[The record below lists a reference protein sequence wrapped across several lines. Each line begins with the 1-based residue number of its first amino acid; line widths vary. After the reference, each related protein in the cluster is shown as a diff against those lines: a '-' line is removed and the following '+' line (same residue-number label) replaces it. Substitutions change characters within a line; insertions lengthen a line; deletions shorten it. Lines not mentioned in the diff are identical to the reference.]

1 MIAVVVSLALLFA
14 IALVKKIPWI
24 GGNIQIALLVSGL
37 AAALI
42 SGIRPIDY
50 VTGTI
55 DGVDRL
61 AWVIALSVFG
71 SVYAETQSRLGT
83 IDTTLTFLRRIFGN
97 SPKGLITATFLT
109 LVFAGSLLGDAI
121 AAATVIGFLV
131 IHSLAEMKIKPTQ
144 IGMIIL
150 LGASLGS
157 IMPPITQAIF
167 LSASIVGIDPGPVVR
182 IAFVT
187 VGVGV
192 VLAIVESFRF
202 VRGRKGLPA
211 SVEPAPPLRVTLT
224 QRGHTLIP
232 LAVLVVIVLLNTAW
246 EIDVFSLVPGVSQVV
261 AWMNEVP
268 ILKGIAFPIVL
279 AIILATLVTFAFP
292 SVRRAP
298 GKTVVGGLKKVN
310 KTVQIQLCA
319 AFMIGMFYASGT
331 VDVVAGLAEGLTG
344 PSVAIV
350 GTVAIIAVGMLT
362 GSQTTAQTVIVPF
375 LAPIL
380 EQTGVDP
387 VNIALGVSHIASAGQ
402 NMPPVGLTAFVVCG
416 LIGGTLNV
424 KVDPVKVML
433 LSLPNSIYLAAVGL
447 VALLIGTV

>member
-1 MIAVVVSLALLFA
+1 MIAVVVSLSLLFA
-14 IALVKKIPWI
+14 IALIKKIPKI

-37 AAALI
+37 SAALL
-42 SGIRPIDY
+42 SGMRPMDY

-71 SVYAETQSRLGT
+71 SIYAETQSRLGT
-83 IDTTLTFLRRIFGN
+83 IDTTLNLLRRLFGN

-131 IHSLAEMKIKPTQ
+131 IHSLAEMKIKPVQ

-167 LSASIVGIDPGPVVR
+167 LSASIVDIDPSPVIR

-192 VLAIVESFRF
+192 VLAILESFRF
-202 VRGRKGLPA
+202 VRGQRGLPEG
-211 SVEPAPPLRVTLT
+211 VEPPPPVGTLLRE
-224 QRGHTLIP
+224 RWKTLIP

-246 EIDVFSLVPGVSQVV
+246 RIDVFAITPGVGQLT
-261 AWMNEVP
+261 AAMNEIP
-268 ILKGIAFPIVL
+268 ILNGIAFPIVL
-279 AIILATLVTFAFP
+279 AIIVATLITFAFP
-292 SVRRAP
+292 SVHKAP
-298 GKTVVGGLKKVN
+298 GRTVVEGLKKVN

-331 VDVVAGLAEGLTG
+331 VETVAGIATDLTG
-344 PSVAIV
+344 PAVAVV
-350 GTVAIIAVGMLT
+350 GTLAIIVVGMLT

-375 LAPIL
+375 LAPML
-380 EQTGVDP
+380 QQAGVDP

-433 LSLPNSIYLAAVGL
+433 LALPNSLYLAAVGL
-447 VALLIGTV
+447 VALLIGGS